1 MDLGALKR
9 RIEEG
14 TYDVPAEEV
23 AKAILLWFIP
33 TDLELKELEESDP
46 PLLPPS
52 ARSTLPGPRRAVERQ
67 QLLRVWQERRMR
79 VSLLGVRRG
88 PD

>member
-9 RIEEG
+9 RIDEG
-14 TYDVPAEEV
+14 TYDVPAEEL

-46 PLLPPS
+46 PLLPAS
-52 ARSTLPGPRRAVERQ
+52 ARSTLTGPRRALERQ
-67 QLLRVWQERRMR
+67 QLLRVWQAQQMR
-79 VSLLGVRRG
+79 LSLLGVRRG
-88 PD
+88 PY